1 MARSEM
7 RDSAFGP
14 VTLPLHFWARADVR
28 DALTNREI
36 GALFR
41 LLDKPGGLTQTRIGT
56 ATELGQNRVSMISR
70 DIQAVAELAVFTRIA
85 DGLSMPDHARIALGI
100 APRQAAPP
108 GSASAGTPSD
118 ETAELLRQLSSAR
131 YVDASVI
138 DVLQGETNAIRLLD
152 RRLGAP
158 AVAAKLE
165 AHIAQVQASLT
176 HSLSPGRREHLA
188 QVLADAAALAGW
200 QAIDMGRLPA
210 AWTHFEL
217 ATDAAREAG
226 NDALLAFAAG
236 EQAYVLL
243 DLGQPAQALEKVR
256 AVHDHARDTIPAQL
270 RCWLYAAEAEMA
282 AAVRQ
287 QDDCR
292 TALDL
297 AAREL
302 SRPLAEAETVPYLA
316 LNTAHLA
323 RWRGNCLIQFGDT
336 TTISDLTTAL
346 AGMDGT
352 FTRAEAGLRCDLAA
366 ALHAAGERREARQHL
381 KQATELAQLTGSA
394 RQRRRINSLAQRI
407 GTAA

>member
-1 MARSEM
+1 M
-7 RDSAFGP
+7 RDSAYDP
-14 VTLPLHFWARADVR
+14 PALTPQFWARHDVR
-28 DALTNREI
+28 RALERQDI

-41 LLDKPGGLTQTRIGT
+41 LLSKHGISQTRIAT
-56 ATELGQNRVSMISR
+56 AVGMGQNRVSLISR
-70 DIQAVAELAVFTRIA
+70 DKQAVTALTLLARIA

-100 APRQAAPP
+100 APRRPARPRIVP
-108 GSASAGTPSD
+108 AGTAGD
-118 ETAELLRQLSSAR
+118 EAAELLRQISTAR

-138 DVLQGETNAIRLLD
+138 GVLQGETDAIRLLD

-158 AVAAKLE
+158 AVAAKME
-165 AHIAQVQASLT
+165 AHIAQVQASLC
-176 HSLSPGRREHLA
+176 HSLSPQRREHLA

-200 QAIDMGRLPA
+200 QAVDMGRLPG
-210 AWTHFEL
+210 AWAYFEL
-217 ATDAAREAG
+217 ATAAAREAR

-243 DLGQPAQALEKVR
+243 DLGQPADALAKVR
-256 AVHDHARDTIPAQL
+256 AVHGHARDVIPGQL

-282 AAVRQ
+282 AAARQ

-297 AAREL
+297 AAL
-302 SRPLAEAETVPYLA
+302 QISRPVGDHLPYLA
-316 LNTAHLA
+316 LDTTHLA

-336 TTISDLTTAL
+336 ATIGDLTTAL

-366 ALHAAGERREARQHL
+366 ALHAAGDRHEARQHL
-381 KQATELAQLTGSA
+381 RRATELAQLTGST
-394 RQRRRINSLAQRI
+394 RQRRRITSLAQRI

>member
-1 MARSEM
+1 M

-14 VTLPLHFWARADVR
+14 LALPEQFWSRADVR
-28 DALTNREI
+28 DALRRRQVGT
-36 GALFR
+36 LFR
-41 LLDKPGGLTQTRIGT
+41 LIGQHGGVSQIRIGT
-56 ATELGQNRVSMISR
+56 AVEMGQGRVSQISR
-70 DIQAVAELAVFTRIA
+70 DIQVVEDLAVFTRIA
-85 DGLSMPDHARIALGI
+85 DGLGMPDHARITLGV
-100 APRQAAPP
+100 APRQPAAPST
-108 GSASAGTPSD
+108 SAEAVSGD
-118 ETAELLRQLSSAR
+118 TAELLRQISSAR

-138 DVLQGETNAIRLLD
+138 EVLQGETNAIRLLD

-176 HSLSPGRREHLA
+176 HSLSPGRRVHLA

-217 ATDAAREAG
+217 ATAAAREAG
-226 NDALLAFAAG
+226 NDPLLAFAAG

-243 DLGQPAQALEKVR
+243 DLGQPVQALEKVR

-287 QDDCR
+287 PDACR
-292 TALDL
+292 TALEL
-297 AAREL
+297 AAREI
-302 SRPLAEAETVPYLA
+302 SRPLAESESLPYLA

-323 RWRGNCLIQFGDT
+323 RWRGNCLVQFGDT
-336 TTISDLTTAL
+336 ATISDLTTAL

-366 ALHAAGERREARQHL
+366 ALHAAGERHEARQHL
-381 KQATELAQLTGSA
+381 KRATELAQLTGSA
-394 RQRRRINSLAQRI
+394 RQRRRITSLAQRI

>member
-1 MARSEM
+1 MARAEM

-14 VTLPLHFWARADVR
+14 LALPEQFWSRADVR
-28 DALTNREI
+28 DALRRRQVGT
-36 GALFR
+36 LFR
-41 LLDKPGGLTQTRIGT
+41 LIGQHGGVSQIRIGT
-56 ATELGQNRVSMISR
+56 AVEMGQGRVSQISR
-70 DIQAVAELAVFTRIA
+70 DIQVVEDLAVFTRIA
-85 DGLSMPDHARIALGI
+85 DGLGMPDHARITLGV
-100 APRQAAPP
+100 APRQPAAPST
-108 GSASAGTPSD
+108 SAEAVSGD
-118 ETAELLRQLSSAR
+118 TAELLRQISSAR

-138 DVLQGETNAIRLLD
+138 EVLQGETNAIRLLD

-176 HSLSPGRREHLA
+176 HSLSPGRRVHLA

-217 ATDAAREAG
+217 ATAAAREAG
-226 NDALLAFAAG
+226 NDPLLAFAAG

-243 DLGQPAQALEKVR
+243 DLGQPVQALEKVR

-287 QDDCR
+287 PDACR
-292 TALDL
+292 TALEL
-297 AAREL
+297 AAREI
-302 SRPLAEAETVPYLA
+302 SRPLAESESLPYLA

-323 RWRGNCLIQFGDT
+323 RWRGNCLVQFGDT
-336 TTISDLTTAL
+336 ATISDLTTAL

-366 ALHAAGERREARQHL
+366 ALHAAGERHEARQHL
-381 KQATELAQLTGSA
+381 KRATELAQLTGSA
-394 RQRRRINSLAQRI
+394 RQRRRITSLAQRI